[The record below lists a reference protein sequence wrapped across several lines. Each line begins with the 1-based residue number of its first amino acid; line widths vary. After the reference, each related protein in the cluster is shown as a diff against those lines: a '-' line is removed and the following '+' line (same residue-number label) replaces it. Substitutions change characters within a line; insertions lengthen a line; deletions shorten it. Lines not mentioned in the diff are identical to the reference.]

1 MPKDERRMM
10 DFLNSIKEWFEHAHA
25 RWDWMLEVFLVVL
38 AVVLI
43 NFALKYFLVFLHK
56 RVEST
61 RNVWDDA
68 LFSAVS
74 LPVRAL
80 TWVLG
85 LAIAAVVTAGSEES
99 LLSELIDPARTVG
112 VIAVFVWFL
121 LRLVNEVSKN
131 IVDENRRS
139 GKDFDH
145 TTVDAIAK
153 LLRASIFITGA
164 LVILQSLGFSISGV
178 LAFGGV
184 GGLAVG
190 LAAKD
195 LLANVFGGLTV
206 YLDRPFSKGD
216 WIRSPEKDIEGT
228 VEHIGWRRTVIR
240 RFDKRPMYVPNAVFT
255 NIVVENPSR
264 MTHRR
269 INETMGLRYD
279 DVAKVVPILSDIRQ
293 MIMDHPEID
302 HDQIVLVYFNEF
314 GAHSL
319 DFFVYCMTITRE
331 WAKYHEVKQ
340 DILLKVHDIVEKH
353 GAEMAFPTTTLHVP
367 EPVLVKAGDAR

>member
-1 MPKDERRMM
+1 M
-10 DFLNSIKEWFEHAHA
+10 EWFEALKDWFGVAHQ

-38 AVVLI
+38 AVVTI
-43 NFALKYFLVFLHK
+43 NLLLKYTLIFLHK
-56 RVEST
+56 RVEAT
-61 RNVWDDA
+61 HNVWDDA
-68 LFSAVS
+68 LFAAVS
-74 LPVRAL
+74 LPLRAL

-85 LAIAAVVTAGSEES
+85 LAIAAEVTVAGDQASVLAEMV
-99 LLSELIDPARTVG
+99 DPVRTVG
-112 VIAVFVWFL
+112 VIAVFIWFL

-131 IVDENRRS
+131 ILEENIRA
-139 GKDFDH
+139 GKDVDH

-190 LAAKD
+190 LAARD

-228 VEHIGWRRTVIR
+228 VENIGWRRTVIR
-240 RFDKRPMYVPNAVFT
+240 RFDKRPMYVPNAIFT

-279 DVAKVVPILSDIRQ
+279 DVSKVMPIMADIRE
-293 MIMDHPEID
+293 MIMNHEEID
-302 HDQIVLVYFNEF
+302 HGQIVLVYFNEF

-319 DFFVYCMTITRE
+319 DFFVYCMTVTRE

-353 GAEMAFPTTTLHVP
+353 GAEMAFPTTTLYVP
-367 EPVLVKAGDAR
+367 EAVKVQQA

>member
-1 MPKDERRMM
+1 MEI
-10 DFLNSIKEWFEHAHA
+10 FETIKAWFQEAHDK
-25 RWDWMLEVFLVVL
+25 WDWMLEVFLVVL
-38 AVVLI
+38 AVVTI

-68 LFSAVS
+68 LFAAISVP
-74 LPVRAL
+74 LRAL
-80 TWVLG
+80 TWLLG
-85 LAIAAVVTAGSEES
+85 ISIAAEVTTAGEAGA
-99 LLSELIDPARTVG
+99 LQDLIDPIRTVG
-112 VIAVFVWFL
+112 VIVLMAWFL

-131 IVDENRRS
+131 IIEENAAS
-139 GKDFDH
+139 GKSVDH

-153 LLRASIFITGA
+153 LLRASIFITAA

-240 RFDKRPMYVPNAVFT
+240 RFDKRPMYVPNAIFT

-279 DVAKVVPILSDIRQ
+279 DIAKVPPILADIRQ
-293 MIMDHPEID
+293 MIMDHEEID
-302 HDQIVLVYFNEF
+302 HNQIVLVYFNEYN
-314 GAHSL
+314 AHSL
-319 DFFVYCMTITRE
+319 DFFVYCMTVTRD

-340 DILLKVHDIVEKH
+340 DVLLRIHDIVEKH

-367 EPVLVKAGDAR
+367 EPIAVQQA

>member
-1 MPKDERRMM
+1 ME
-10 DFLNSIKEWFEHAHA
+10 FLESIKNWIVEAHSQ
-25 RWDWMLEVFLVVL
+25 WDWMLEIFLVVL
-38 AVVLI
+38 AVVTI
-43 NFALKYFLVFLHK
+43 NLALKYFLVFLHK

-68 LFSAVS
+68 IFAAIS
-74 LPVRAL
+74 LPLRGL
-80 TWVLG
+80 IWVLG
-85 LAIAAVVTAGSEES
+85 LSIAAEVTTAGEES
-99 LLSELIDPARTVG
+99 TFAELIDPARRVG
-112 VIAVFVWFL
+112 VIVMMVWFL
-121 LRLVNEVSKN
+121 LRLVNEVSNN
-131 IVDENRRS
+131 ILEANASS
-139 GKDFDH
+139 GKTVDH

-184 GGLAVG
+184 GGLAIG

-240 RFDKRPMYVPNAVFT
+240 RFDKRPMYVPNAIFT

-269 INETMGLRYD
+269 INETMGVRYD
-279 DVAKVVPILSDIRQ
+279 DISKVAPILADVKQ
-293 MIMDHPEID
+293 MIMDHAEID
-302 HDQIVLVYFNEF
+302 HKQIVLVYFNEF

-319 DFFVYCMTITRE
+319 DFFVYCMTVTCD

-340 DILLKVHDIVEKH
+340 DVLLKIHDIVDKH

-367 EPVLVKAGDAR
+367 EPVSVQQA

>member
-1 MPKDERRMM
+1 MM
-10 DFLNSIKEWFEHAHA
+10 KWIESITGWYELAHDK
-25 RWDWMLEVFLVVL
+25 WGWLLEVFLVVL
-38 AVVLI
+38 AVVTV
-43 NFALKYFLVFLHK
+43 NFALKYFLIFLHG
-56 RVEST
+56 RVKST

-68 LFSAVS
+68 LFASISAP
-74 LPVRAL
+74 LRAL

-85 LAIAAVVTAGSEES
+85 LAIAAEVTTAGEES
-99 LLSELIDPARTVG
+99 LLNELIDPARTVG
-112 VIAVFVWFL
+112 VIAVLVWFL

-131 IVDENRRS
+131 IIDENRRK
-139 GKDFDH
+139 GETVDH

-190 LAAKD
+190 LAARD

-206 YLDRPFSKGD
+206 YLDRPFSRGD

-240 RFDKRPMYVPNAVFT
+240 RFDKRPLYVPNAIFT

-269 INETMGLRYD
+269 INETIGLRYD
-279 DVAKVVPILSDIRQ
+279 DVSKVVPILADVRQ
-293 MIMDHPEID
+293 MIVEHEEID

-314 GAHSL
+314 ATHSL
-319 DFFVYCMTITRE
+319 NFFVYCMTVTRE

-340 DILLKVHDIVEKH
+340 DVLLKVHDIVARH

-367 EPVLVKAGDAR
+367 EPVLVQQSQ

>member
-1 MPKDERRMM
+1 M
-10 DFLNSIKEWFEHAHA
+10 DFINSLQEWFDAAHA
-25 RWDWMLEVFLVVL
+25 KWDWMLEVFLVVL
-38 AVVLI
+38 AVVII

-61 RNVWDDA
+61 KNVWDDA
-68 LFSAVS
+68 LFAAVS
-74 LPVRAL
+74 SPLRLL

-85 LAIAAVVTAGSEES
+85 LAIAAEVTSAGEEGM
-99 LLSELIDPARTVG
+99 LNELIDPARTVG
-112 VIAVFVWFL
+112 VIAVMVWFL

-139 GKDFDH
+139 GKQVDH

-279 DVAKVVPILSDIRQ
+279 DVAKVAPVIADIRK
-293 MIMDHPEID
+293 MLTEHDEIAQ
-302 HDQIVLVYFNEF
+302 DQIILVYFNEF

-319 DFFVYCMTITRE
+319 DFFVYCMTKTCD
-331 WAKYHEVKQ
+331 WKQFHEVKQ
-340 DILLKVHDIVEKH
+340 DVLLKVHNIVEQH
-353 GAEMAFPTTTLHVP
+353 GAEMAFPTTTLSVP
-367 EPVLVKAGDAR
+367 DPITVQQAG

>member
-1 MPKDERRMM
+1 M
-10 DFLNSIKEWFEHAHA
+10 SEWFKTTLAWFQEAHA
-25 RWDWMLEVFLVVL
+25 RWDWMLEVFLVVV
-38 AVVLI
+38 AVVTI
-43 NFALKYFLVFLHK
+43 NFVLKYFLVFLQG
-56 RVEST
+56 RVKAT
-61 RNVWDDA
+61 HNVWDDA
-68 LFSAVS
+68 LFMAISPP
-74 LPVRAL
+74 LRAF
-80 TWVLG
+80 TWLLG
-85 LAIAAVVTAGSEES
+85 ILFAAEVAATGDIES
-99 LLSELIDPARTVG
+99 LLGQLIAPVRTVG
-112 VIAVFVWFL
+112 VIALIVWFL

-131 IVDENRRS
+131 IVAENLRR
-139 GKDFDH
+139 GKEVDH

-153 LLRASIFITGA
+153 LLRLSIFITGA

-206 YLDRPFSKGD
+206 YLDRPFARGD

-279 DVAKVVPILSDIRQ
+279 DVSRVLPIMNDIRS
-293 MIMDHPEID
+293 MIKAHEEID
-302 HDQIVLVYFNEF
+302 QNQIVLVYFNEF

-319 DFFVYCMTITRE
+319 DFFVYCMTVTCE
-331 WAKYHEVKQ
+331 WEKYHQVKQ
-340 DILLKVHDIVEKH
+340 DILLKVHDIVEQH

-367 EPVLVKAGDAR
+367 EPVTVQQS